1 MKNEQIM
8 AEEKDCIFQTYA
20 RFPFVITKG
29 KGMKVIDNNGK
40 EYMDFLGGI
49 AVDVLGHCHPKV
61 TSAVRSQVNKLV
73 HVSNLYYTIPQIKLA
88 KLVCKL
94 SGLDKCF
101 FANSGAEANEAAI
114 KLARKYAKEKVGAGK
129 YEIITM
135 KGSFHGRTMAAL
147 SATGQEKIQKGFEPL
162 LDGFKYAEYGNI
174 DSLKSLISDKT
185 CAVML
190 EPVQGEG
197 GIKVPSK
204 EYMQKVRELCNEQNL
219 VLILDEIQTGIGRT
233 GNFFAYEGFGIKPDI
248 VTLAKGI
255 GGGLPLGIMAAN
267 DKVASG
273 FSAGSHGSTFG
284 GGPVVCVAGLAVLET
299 IIKEK
304 LTRNAAETGAY
315 FIEKL
320 KELVVKYSSI
330 VKEARGAG
338 LMIGLELNVPGKEL
352 VVKMAEKGYLINC
365 TAEKVLRFLPPL
377 IVTRRQV
384 DRLVSALDETL
395 KDTRS

>member
-8 AEEKDCIFQTYA
+8 AEEKACIFPTYSS
-20 RFPFVITKG
+20 FPFVITKG

-40 EYMDFLGGI
+40 EYLDFLGGI

-61 TSAVRSQVNKLV
+61 TSAVRNQVNKLV

-88 KLVCKL
+88 KLICRL
-94 SGLDKCF
+94 SGLNKCF

-114 KLARKYAKEKVGAGK
+114 KLARKYAKEKLGAGK

-135 KGSFHGRTMAAL
+135 KGSFHGRTMATL

-162 LDGFKYAEYGNI
+162 LEGFKYAEYGDF
-174 DSLKSLISDKT
+174 DSLKNLVSEQT
-185 CAVML
+185 CAVLL
-190 EPVQGEG
+190 EPIQGEG
-197 GIKVPSK
+197 GVKVPSV
-204 EYMQKVRELCNEQNL
+204 EYLKKVRELCDEKNI
-219 VLILDEIQTGIGRT
+219 VLILDEIQSGIGRT
-233 GNFFAYEGFGIKPDI
+233 GNFFAYEGFGIRPDI

-255 GGGLPLGIMAAN
+255 GGGLPLGIMVAN

-299 IIKEK
+299 IIKDK
-304 LTRNAAETGAY
+304 LIKNASETGAY

-330 VKEARGAG
+330 VKEARGMG
-338 LMIGLELNVPGKEL
+338 LMIGLELTVQGKEL
-352 VVKMAEKGYLINC
+352 VVKMAEKGFLINC

-377 IVTRRQV
+377 IVTRRQI
-384 DRLVSALDETL
+384 DRLVSALDEVL
-395 KDTRS
+395 SSTRF

>member
-1 MKNEQIM
+1 MKNEYIID
-8 AEEKDCIFQTYA
+8 EEKQYIFATYA

-61 TSAVRSQVNKLV
+61 TSAVRSQVAKLV

-94 SGLDKCF
+94 SGLNKCF

-114 KLARKYAKEKVGAGK
+114 KLARKYAKENLRAEK

-135 KGSFHGRTMAAL
+135 KGSFHGRTMATL
-147 SATGQEKIQKGFEPL
+147 SATGQEKIQKGFAPL
-162 LDGFKYAEYGNI
+162 LEGFKYAEYGNI
-174 DSLKSLISDKT
+174 DSLKELISEKT

-190 EPVQGEG
+190 EPIQGEG
-197 GIKVPSK
+197 GIKVPSL
-204 EYMQKVRELCNEQNL
+204 EYMKKVRELCDEKNIL
-219 VLILDEIQTGIGRT
+219 LILDEIQTGIGRT
-233 GNFFAYEGFGIKPDI
+233 GNFFAYQGLGIKPDI

-255 GGGLPLGIMAAN
+255 GGGLPLGIMVAN

-273 FSAGSHGSTFG
+273 FSVGSHGSTFG

-304 LTRNAAETGAY
+304 LTKNASETGGY

-320 KELVVKYSSI
+320 KELVVKYNPI
-330 VKEARGAG
+330 VKEARGIG
-338 LMIGLELNVPGKEL
+338 LMVGLELNVPGKEL
-352 VVKMAEKGYLINC
+352 VVKMAEKGFLINC

-384 DRLVSALDETL
+384 DRLVSALDDIL
-395 KDTRS
+395 KSTRS

>member
-1 MKNEQIM
+1 MNNEQII

-29 KGMKVIDNNGK
+29 KGMKVIDNNGNQ
-40 EYMDFLGGI
+40 YLDFLGGI

-61 TSAVRSQVNKLV
+61 TSAVRKQINKLV

-88 KLVCKL
+88 KLLCRL
-94 SGLDKCF
+94 SGLNKCF

-114 KLARKYAKEKVGAGK
+114 KLARKYAKEKLGAGK

-135 KGSFHGRTMAAL
+135 KGSFHGRTMATL

-162 LDGFKYAEYGNI
+162 LEGFKYAEFGSI
-174 DSLKSLISDKT
+174 DSLKTLISEKT

-197 GIKVPSK
+197 GVKVPDAGYLK
-204 EYMQKVRELCNEQNL
+204 QVKELCDEKNII
-219 VLILDEIQTGIGRT
+219 LILDEIQTGIGRT
-233 GNFFAYEGFGIKPDI
+233 GTFFAYEGFGIKPDI

-255 GGGLPLGIMAAN
+255 GGGLPLGVMMAN
-267 DKVASG
+267 NKVAFG
-273 FSAGSHGSTFG
+273 LSAGSHGSTFG

-304 LTRNAAETGAY
+304 LTKNASETGAY

-320 KELVVKYSSI
+320 KELVVRYKSI
-330 VKEARGAG
+330 AVEARGKG
-338 LMIGLELNVPGKEL
+338 LMVGLELTVSGKEI
-352 VVKMAEKGYLINC
+352 VNRMAQKGFLINC

-377 IVTRRQV
+377 IVTRRQI
-384 DRLVSALDETL
+384 DKLILALDEVL
-395 KDTRS
+395 SEAKL

>member
-1 MKNEQIM
+1 MKNEQII
-8 AEEKDCIFQTYA
+8 AEEKDYIFQTYT

-40 EYMDFLGGI
+40 EYLDFLGGI

-61 TSAVRSQVNKLV
+61 TSAIRKQVNKLV
-73 HVSNLYYTIPQIKLA
+73 HISNLYYTIPQIKLA

-114 KLARKYAKEKVGAGK
+114 KLARKYAKEKLGAEK
-129 YEIITM
+129 YEILTM
-135 KGSFHGRTMAAL
+135 KGSFHGRTMATL

-162 LDGFKYAEYGNI
+162 LDGFKYAEYGNL

-185 CAVML
+185 CAVFL
-190 EPVQGEG
+190 EPIQGEG
-197 GIKVPSK
+197 GVKVPSA
-204 EYMQKVRELCNEQNL
+204 EYLKKVREVCDEKNI

-233 GNFFAYEGFGIKPDI
+233 GNFFAYQGFGIKPDI

-267 DKVASG
+267 DKVASS

-284 GGPVVCVAGLAVLET
+284 GGPVVCAAGLAVLEA

-304 LTRNAAETGAY
+304 LAKNAADTGAY

-330 VKEARGAG
+330 IKEARGTG
-338 LMIGLELNVPGKEL
+338 LMIGLELNVPGKGF
-352 VVKMAEKGYLINC
+352 VVKMAEKGFLINC

-384 DRLVSALDETL
+384 DKLVSALDEL
-395 KDTRS
+395 LRDTKF